1 MFRLILIALVGYIA
15 YRVARHWLLSKTDAR
30 RVGSERMD
38 RIDDVMVKCP
48 QCGSYFPRRDG
59 IATES
64 PEGERLLCS
73 PKCRDALRDA
83 GAGPHRP

>member
-15 YRVARHWLLSKTDAR
+15 YRIARSWIGSKADTRPVDGDR
-30 RVGSERMD
+30 IG

-59 IATES
+59 MVLNRR
-64 PEGERLLCS
+64 EGDKLLCS
-73 PKCRDALRDA
+73 PKCRDALISVNP
-83 GAGPHRP
+83 GSGG

>member
-15 YRVARHWLLSKTDAR
+15 YRLARRFLGSRTDAR
-30 RVGSERMD
+30 RMDGDPHD

-59 IATES
+59 ITLNRR
-64 PEGERLLCS
+64 EGDPLLCS
-73 PKCRDALRDA
+73 PKCRDALTA
-83 GAGPHRP
+83 LKPGNGE